1 MLDRSVGCCADRRAE
16 GVHGEY
22 EAHARDLDARHHA
35 DVADPERPP
44 ILTRLST
51 YVIGAFAEPRRR
63 AD

>member
-1 MLDRSVGCCADRRAE
+1 M
-16 GVHGEY
+16 HGEY

-51 YVIGAFAEPRRR
+51 YPRVRGLVIGAFAET
-63 AD
+63 